1 MGERKGVSRRTVIGA
16 VAGAMAAPSLAAA
29 IWVPARRK
37 PRSESWQSQ
46 TADGS
51 ITARYS
57 HTATALPD
65 GRVLVVGGYPAQ
77 ASLGTGR
84 SSALSSVEIF
94 DPVQRNWRPV
104 ASMQSARAG
113 HAAISLG
120 DGRVAVLGGYAEM
133 ALATVEIY
141 DSRSVRGRSRPRCP
155 ELGTAIRRCSSTAR
169 PSSSEAGQKLR
180 SDRQKL
186 SSSPRL
192 ADHQETTPWHSTIFY
207 L

>member
-84 SSALSSVEIF
+84 SSALSSAEIF

-141 DSRSVRGRSRPRCP
+141 DSRSDSWTFSTPMSRARYGHSAVFVD
-155 ELGTAIRRCSSTAR
+155 GTAIVVGGRAEAPVGST
-169 PSSSEAGQKLR
+169 EIIV
-180 SDRQKL
+180 
-186 SSSPRL
+186 L
-192 ADHQETTPWHSTIFY
+192 A
-207 L
+207 